1 MQRHQSGHTLKHSAD
16 RHQFRDVAAWIVMLS
31 VGILMAAPS
40 VSGARPVR
48 ETYIKEE
55 GHLHLAHKA
64 SGSAIAEQGS
74 ATGTFRASLKAEIA
88 IKVSQVSGSVQIE
101 LRNGTISG
109 QASAT
114 PHFSGRYVTF
124 KGTLTIKHGTGSYRG
139 ASGTAGFYG
148 AFDRTDYA
156 LTVQLIG
163 RLHL

>member
-1 MQRHQSGHTLKHSAD
+1 MA
-16 RHQFRDVAAWIVMLS
+16 
-31 VGILMAAPS
+31 AAPS
-40 VSGARPVR
+40 MSGGHPAR

-55 GHLHLAHKA
+55 GHLHLAHRA

-74 ATGTFRASLKAEIA
+74 ATGTFSASLKAEIA
-88 IKVSQVSGSVQIE
+88 IKVSQVNGSVQIE
-101 LRNGTISG
+101 LKSGTISG
-109 QASAT
+109 QASAA

-139 ASGTAGFYG
+139 ASGKAGFYG
-148 AFDRTDYA
+148 ALDRTDYA

>member
-1 MQRHQSGHTLKHSAD
+1 VQRHQSGHILKRSD
-16 RHQFRDVAAWIVMLS
+16 GSQFRHAIRMAVLSACILAAAI
-31 VGILMAAPS
+31 PN
-40 VSGARPVR
+40 VSSAYPAR
-48 ETYIKEE
+48 ETFIKEE

-74 ATGTFRASLKAEIA
+74 ATGTFSASLRAEIA

-101 LRNGTISG
+101 LKNGTITG

-124 KGTLTIKHGTGSYRG
+124 KGTLTIKHGTGSYHG

-156 LTVQLIG
+156 LAVQLIG